1 MEASSAYKVPGGK
14 LVKIRVKYGS
24 TIENINILGDFFIH
38 PESSIQKLEARLTG
52 LKIDQTEEEFAAII
66 EESRRS
72 EGAEMI
78 GVDSK
83 SIAHAIKMAIKNGG
97 EVENH

>member
-1 MEASSAYKVPGGK
+1 MEASFAYKVPGGK
-14 LVKIRVKYGS
+14 LIKIRLNYGS

-52 LKIDQTEEEFAAII
+52 LQIDKTEDEFAAII
-66 EESRRS
+66 EEVRRS
-72 EGAEMI
+72 EGVEMI
-78 GVDSK
+78 GVDPK
-83 SIAHAIKMAIKNGG
+83 SIAHAIKMAIKNDG